1 MTNPEDIEKI
11 FPNLLIRGYSI
22 TSPLTTEYNC
32 IAWAA
37 GDTDAWWEPDP
48 LYLYFWPD
56 GIPRE
61 YSLDAYV
68 NAYETVGYTV
78 CQCPEPEEGYEKIAI
93 YVNPNG
99 KPTHAARQLGSGSWT
114 SKLGELEDIE
124 HHDLE
129 GLHGQAYGTVA
140 VFMQRKKS

>member
-11 FPNLLIRGYSI
+11 FPNLLVHGYSI

-37 GDTDAWWEPDP
+37 GDTEAWWEPDP

-68 NAYETVGYTV
+68 YAYETVGYTV
-78 CQCPEPEEGYEKIAI
+78 CQRPELADCCEKVAI

-99 KPTHAARQLGSGSWT
+99 KPTHAARQLNNGRWT
-114 SKLGELEDIE
+114 SKLGKLEDIE
-124 HHDLE
+124 HNTLE
-129 GLHGQAYGTVA
+129 GLYGQTYGAVA
-140 VFMQRKKS
+140 VFMKREKS